1 MLYSQNV
8 KRPYGRLC
16 VRKFKLAITQT
27 KVNLRL
33 TSLYLLERH
42 NLLRFRHEC
51 KKVQRVIL

>member
-33 TSLYLLERH
+33 TGLYLLERH
-42 NLLRFRHEC
+42 NLLIFRHEC
-51 KKVQRVIL
+51 

>member
-8 KRPYGRLC
+8 KRPYGRLS

-42 NLLRFRHEC
+42 NLLIFRHEC
-51 KKVQRVIL
+51 